1 MTGDLGYW
9 LLKEFEIT
17 WFNCKSWQLVRPSNG
32 LFCDNRGQVL
42 IHLYHSSEVT
52 IKHFEL
58 LESLRCITDITREMR
73 LQLINTREMIISF
86 VKNVKHCEH
95 VTFIYPAKSG
105 LRQIKV
111 KFYLKENVVVFWIE
125 WKTFFSNSFDDFFL
139 DYMQP
144 RRSTAKISPRIKMI
158 WKEEA
163 KYLTRKD
170 ISHWTRL
177 TNIKKYRN

>member
-1 MTGDLGYW
+1 
-9 LLKEFEIT
+9 
-17 WFNCKSWQLVRPSNG
+17 
-32 LFCDNRGQVL
+32 
-42 IHLYHSSEVT
+42 
-52 IKHFEL
+52 
-58 LESLRCITDITREMR
+58 
-73 LQLINTREMIISF
+73 MIISF
-86 VKNVKHCEH
+86 VKNVKHGEH

-111 KFYLKENVVVFWIE
+111 KFYLEENVVVFWIE
-125 WKTFFSNSFDDFFL
+125 WKTFFSKSFEDFFL

-144 RRSTAKISPRIKMI
+144 RRSTAKISPRIEMI